1 MSNIKIVTDSSVGLI
16 DAEVKENNI
25 NIIPLSVMIND
36 SIYVEGESITN
47 DEFEEKMETSKTLPK
62 TSQPPI
68 GTFVEMFD
76 KLGSDGSQV
85 LSLNMTDQISGTV
98 HTAEQAAQMSQSDVT
113 VVDTRS
119 TDRGMAFQV
128 LAAAKLAN
136 AGASMN
142 DILTKIAEIRENSTL
157 YMAVMTLDN
166 LVKGG
171 RISRLTGVLSSV
183 LNMKIILEMI
193 DGELKIKNKGRGMK
207 TVNKFVSDL
216 VEELKTTP
224 HVKSIGI
231 SHAGNE
237 KKAFEVRDLLQA
249 AVPTIDILV
258 RQTAPIIAT
267 HGGPGAFAVMF
278 YVDKD

>member
-1 MSNIKIVTDSSVGLI
+1 MKKIKIITDSSVGLTDNEI
-16 DAEVKENNI
+16 KENDI
-25 NIIPLSVMIND
+25 SIIPLSVMID
-36 SIYVEGESITN
+36 DTIYVEGESITN
-47 DEFEEKMETSKTLPK
+47 DEFETKMETSKTLPK

-76 KLGSDGSQV
+76 SLGADGSQV

-98 HTAEQAAQMSQSDVT
+98 HTAEQAAEMSQSDVT

-119 TDRGMAFQV
+119 TGRGMAFQV

-136 AGASMN
+136 LGASMD
-142 DILTKIAEIRENSTL
+142 DILTKISEIRKNSTL
-157 YMAVMTLDN
+157 NMAVMTLDN

-207 TVNKFVSDL
+207 TVNRFIADL
-216 VEELKTTP
+216 VEELKSTP
-224 HVKSIGI
+224 NVKAVGI

-237 KKAFEVRDLLQA
+237 KKAFEVRDLLQT
-249 AVPTIDILV
+249 AVPKVDILV

-278 YVDKD
+278 YTDKD